1 MRYVMRDVITLTG
14 CDLKG
19 HRKITIL
26 HWRRSRLAL
35 SNCCGPVSTWQV
47 PTVSGRSHH
56 LADPAGAFQSPAES
70 LMNSLPATNVPTAH
84 AQ

>member
-1 MRYVMRDVITLTG
+1 MRDVITLTG

-26 HWRRSRLAL
+26 HWAGLGLPCPVVVA
-35 SNCCGPVSTWQV
+35 PVSTWQV

-56 LADPAGAFQSPAES
+56 LAEPAGAFQSPAES